1 MYYIEE
7 HPNRRMKIAVG
18 VLIAVCVFLS
28 VLLAGSYNKLAS
40 AGATFASMQE
50 EQESIQAELVSTQEE
65 LLSVQAELSCLQD
78 SYDSLA
84 SGYVYRNP
92 AYEEMKS
99 FIVTDHTNLNEY
111 KVGEYTCL
119 DFASEVKQHAMG
131 QNFRCAL
138 VEIEFPGGAH
148 ALVAF
153 DTTDHGMIYIEPQN
167 DREAQVFIGEKYW
180 EQWSGY
186 YSSYDDTIERIRV
199 IW

>member
-7 HPNRRMKIAVG
+7 HPNRRIKIAVG

-40 AGATFASMQE
+40 AGATFASMQG
-50 EQESIQAELVSTQEE
+50 EQEAIQAELVSTQEE
-65 LLSVQAELSCLQD
+65 LLSVQAELSSLQD
-78 SYDSLA
+78 SHDSLA
-84 SGYVYRNP
+84 SSGYVYRNP
-92 AYEEMKS
+92 AYAEMKS
-99 FIVTDHTNLNEY
+99 FIATDHTNLNEY

-119 DFASEVKQHAMG
+119 DFANDVKQHAMG

-138 VEIEFPGGAH
+138 VEIEFPDGAH

-153 DTTDHGMIYIEPQN
+153 DTTDHGRVYIEPQN
-167 DREAQVFIGEKYW
+167 DKEAQVFVGEKY
-180 EQWSGY
+180 GG
-186 YSSYDDTIERIRV
+186 DTIERIRV